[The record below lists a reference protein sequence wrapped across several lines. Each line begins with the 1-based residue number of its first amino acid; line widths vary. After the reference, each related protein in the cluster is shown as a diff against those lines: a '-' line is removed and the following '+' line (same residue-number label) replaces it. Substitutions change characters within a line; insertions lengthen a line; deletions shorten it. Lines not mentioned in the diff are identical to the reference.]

1 MFKGSFTALI
11 TPFDKGEISLKTYEK
26 LIQRQIDEGTE
37 GLVPCGTTGETPT
50 FSEAEHLALV
60 ECAVK
65 TAAGQIPVLAGAGS
79 NSTAKTIELAK
90 KITKLGAD
98 GLLIVTPYYNKPPQE
113 ALFQHYKAMHDATD
127 IPILLYNVP
136 GRTGIDMTAE
146 TVARL
151 AKLPRIVGIKDATND
166 LTRPVKTR
174 LLIGNGDF
182 CQMSGEDATVVAFL
196 AQGGHGCVSVSS
208 NVAPKMCA
216 DLHKAWRA
224 KDFATVSKLRDIL
237 QPLHAAMFCETNPGP
252 CKYAMSLMGLCSA
265 KMRQP
270 LWEISDKSKQTV
282 KDALIKTGLL

>member
-1 MFKGSFTALI
+1 
-11 TPFDKGEISLKTYEK
+11 
-26 LIQRQIDEGTE
+26 
-37 GLVPCGTTGETPT
+37 
-50 FSEAEHLALV
+50 
-60 ECAVK
+60 
-65 TAAGQIPVLAGAGS
+65 
-79 NSTAKTIELAK
+79 
-90 KITKLGAD
+90 
-98 GLLIVTPYYNKPPQE
+98 
-113 ALFQHYKAMHDATD
+113 
-127 IPILLYNVP
+127 
-136 GRTGIDMTAE
+136 MTAE

-151 AKLPRIVGIKDATND
+151 AELPRIVGIKDATND

-174 LLIGNGDF
+174 LLIGERDF

-265 KMRQP
+265 EMRQP
-270 LWEISDKSKQTV
+270 LWEISDKSKHTV